1 MIRVLIVDDSAL
13 VRKVLTIELSKC
25 QDIEVVGSA
34 VDPYVARDKILSL
47 RPDVVTLDLE
57 MPRMN
62 GLAFL
67 AKLMKYFPLPVVV
80 VSSLTPKN
88 SEAAIQALELGA
100 VEVICKPEST
110 GRTSE
115 ISQHLIHAVRAAAS
129 AQIAKQHRIPETPA
143 ASSAPPPF
151 YFQAANQVVAIGAST
166 GGTQAIE
173 SVLRDL
179 PSTFPGTLIVQ
190 HMPEHFTMSFARRLN
205 QICQMDVR
213 EAQDNDP
220 LGPGTALV
228 APGNRHMLLQQSGGR
243 FLVRVKNGPAVNH
256 HRPSVDVL
264 FQSVARS
271 AGSSA
276 IGVLLTGMGADG
288 AKGLLA
294 MREKGAYTLAQDEQT
309 CVVFGMPREAARLG
323 AVDDIMPLQRIP
335 RAIASY
341 LQTRQKGPGKRTAR
355 DTLKLVGPAPS
366 RDPA

>member
-25 QDIEVVGSA
+25 RDIEVVGSA
-34 VDPYVARDKILSL
+34 IDPYVARDKILTL

-67 AKLMKYFPLPVVV
+67 AKLMKYYPLPIVV

-100 VEVICKPEST
+100 VEVICKPESSS
-110 GRTSE
+110 RTSE
-115 ISQHLIHAVRAAAS
+115 ISRHLIHAVRAAAS
-129 AQIAKQHRIPETPA
+129 AQISRQHGTLET
-143 ASSAPPPF
+143 SATSGATPPF
-151 YFQAANQVVAIGAST
+151 HFQTANQVLAIGAST

-179 PSTFPGTLIVQ
+179 PTASPGTLIVQ
-190 HMPEHFTMSFARRLN
+190 HMPEQFTTSFARRLN
-205 QICQMDVR
+205 QICQMEVR

-220 LGPGTALV
+220 VVPGVALV
-228 APGNRHMLLQQSGGR
+228 APGNRHMLLQQSGAR
-243 FLVRVKNGPAVNH
+243 YLVRVKNGPAVNH

-271 AGSSA
+271 AGKDA

-294 MREKGAYTLAQDEQT
+294 MHEKGAYTLAQDEQT
-309 CVVFGMPREAARLG
+309 CVVFGMPREAVRLG
-323 AVDDIMPLQRIP
+323 AVDDVMPLPRIP
-335 RAIASY
+335 RAIAGF
-341 LQTRQKGPGKRTAR
+341 LQTQGKGAEKRA
-355 DTLKLVGPAPS
+355 L
-366 RDPA
+366 

>member
-1 MIRVLIVDDSAL
+1 LIVDDSAL

-25 QDIEVVGSA
+25 RDIEVVGSA
-34 VDPYVARDKILSL
+34 VDPYVARDKILKF

-67 AKLMKYFPLPVVV
+67 AKLMKYYPLPIVV

-100 VEVICKPEST
+100 VEVICKPESAC
-110 GRTSE
+110 RTSE
-115 ISQHLIHAVRAAAS
+115 ISRHLIHAVRAAAS
-129 AQIAKQHRIPETPA
+129 AQITRQHASLETSA
-143 ASSAPPPF
+143 TSSATPPF
-151 YFQAANQVVAIGAST
+151 HFHNANQVLAIGAST

-173 SVLRDL
+173 SVLRGL
-179 PSTFPGTLIVQ
+179 PTTSPGTLIVQ
-190 HMPEHFTMSFARRLN
+190 HMPEQFTTSFARRLN
-205 QICQMDVR
+205 QICQMEVR

-220 LGPGTALV
+220 VGPGLALV
-228 APGNRHMLLQQSGGR
+228 APGNRHMLLQQSGAR
-243 FLVRVKNGPAVNH
+243 YLVRIKNGPAVNY

-271 AGSSA
+271 AGSGA

-294 MREKGAYTLAQDEQT
+294 MHEKGAYTLAQDEQT
-309 CVVFGMPREAARLG
+309 CVIFGMPREAVKLG
-323 AVDDIMPLQRIP
+323 AVDDVMPIQRIP
-335 RAIASY
+335 GAIVGFLKTQEKRAE
-341 LQTRQKGPGKRTAR
+341 KREF
-355 DTLKLVGPAPS
+355 
-366 RDPA
+366 